1 MTGLICC
8 ALASGPSVGAA
19 SAGND
24 ASVACGSID
33 VACGSVVARL
43 SVVSSG
49 RAGAAAAVADDGSPV
64 FVASV
69 ILTTFFVPNLKVVQ
83 NGSSPALCKTPFVYV
98 VVQAYR
104 IRVNTRLVR
113 KGFN

>member
-19 SAGND
+19 SADND
-24 ASVACGSID
+24 ASVTCGSID

-49 RAGAAAAVADDGSPV
+49 GAGAAAAVVDEDDGSPV
-64 FVASV
+64 FASSV
-69 ILTTFFVPNLKVVQ
+69 ILCFFR
-83 NGSSPALCKTPFVYV
+83 SP
-98 VVQAYR
+98 R
-104 IRVNTRLVR
+104 
-113 KGFN
+113 